1 MSMDGGHPRSVQTV
15 AGEVSIEAGQVLL
28 DGPGGIAVTMT
39 PAAAAETGRRLL
51 AAADRIA
58 TQSAG

>member
-1 MSMDGGHPRSVQTV
+1 MVQTV
-15 AGEVSIEAGQVLL
+15 AGEVSIEVGQVLL